1 VHAVPRGHHLA
12 RDDPARILDGHG
24 RPEDLDL
31 LMDVSDNISPGI
43 AWPPKQ
49 TTICPLGPSAVS
61 PIASA
66 LQRFRPEFEAYVE
79 AAEAR
84 RIPVRAA
91 GPDAGTPDEE
101 ERAVV

>member
-1 VHAVPRGHHLA
+1 MAG
-12 RDDPARILDGHG
+12 PATST
-24 RPEDLDL
+24 L

-66 LQRFRPEFEAYVE
+66 IERFRPEFEAHIAKAVQSRVAVPTPVASGAVRTRT
-79 AAEAR
+79 AAD
-84 RIPVRAA
+84 V
-91 GPDAGTPDEE
+91 
-101 ERAVV
+101 